1 MFDTNKFLELV
12 ETFRQQNPH
21 WRYGQSLF
29 NTLDL
34 RYPSIADKVRGTDID
49 PYYASD
55 DSQVIT
61 KFFEYVS
68 KELNKNG

>member
-1 MFDTNKFLELV
+1 MDKFLNLV
-12 ETFRQQNPH
+12 DTFRLQNPQ